1 VHRLILKYL
10 PYTMKLIKFIQTK
23 RGINMNS
30 VNKTARFA
38 GLLYLALA
46 VLSAFGLVYVP
57 SIILVPGDAAA
68 TANNIVTSE
77 SLFRLGFVTNLLAFT
92 VNIFVA
98 VLLYKLL
105 APVNKMMAALMVIL
119 ILVGIA
125 IAMLNELNQF
135 AALLLLDGAE
145 YLTALTA
152 EQLQALASLF
162 FDIYEH
168 GFVLAHI
175 FFGLWLFP
183 MGYLVIKSG
192 FMPKIIG
199 VFLLI
204 AGVGYMV
211 DFALFFLFP
220 EITVTVS
227 EYTFVGEVLLLLW
240 LLVMGVNV
248 EKWQKRAL
256 ETATL

>member
-1 VHRLILKYL
+1 
-10 PYTMKLIKFIQTK
+10 
-23 RGINMNS
+23 MNS
-30 VNKTARFA
+30 INKTARFA

-57 SIILVPGDAAA
+57 SMILVPGDAAA
-68 TANNIVTSE
+68 TAINILASE
-77 SLFRLGFVTNLLAFT
+77 SLFRLGFIGNLLAFT

-105 APVNKMMAALMVIL
+105 EPVNKTMASLMVIL
-119 ILVGIA
+119 ILVGIG

-135 AALLLLDGAE
+135 AALLLLGGAD
-145 YLTALTA
+145 YLAAFTAD
-152 EQLQALASLF
+152 QLQAFASLF
-162 FDIYEH
+162 LDMYKH

-192 FMPKIIG
+192 FMPKVIG

-211 DFALFFLFP
+211 DFTLFFLFP
-220 EITVTVS
+220 EITMTVS

-240 LLVMGVNV
+240 LLIMGVNV
-248 EKWQKRAL
+248 ERWEKRAL
-256 ETATL
+256 EAAST